1 MLSVFKCVLCPVLC
15 PVLGRFG
22 GWFVPNLAKVFFVV
36 SALVLGSE
44 NDRIVHLRMKKQ
56 LRRMLFKLTHVPPFS
71 CPTCFF
77 IFFRYLVLSHHAEL
91 RQGRCSWKHLSCG
104 RTAQCVKPFEA
115 KPKLWR
121 KWMGFRPDALCLHED
136 PDIDEFEVAQNMA
149 SQIKPD
155 VAATNKA
162 SFVEVCTNNRHEAAQ
177 LQCLIICT

>member
-77 IFFRYLVLSHHAEL
+77 MFFFDIWCFRIMQNFGRADAAENIWAVAGQHSAWNLSKPS
-91 RQGRCSWKHLSCG
+91 QSCG
-104 RTAQCVKPFEA
+104 GSEWGSGRMPSACMKIQILMSSKWHRIWQA
-115 KPKLWR
+115 RSSQMWR
-121 KWMGFRPDALCLHED
+121 QRIRQVL
-136 PDIDEFEVAQNMA
+136 
-149 SQIKPD
+149 
-155 VAATNKA
+155 
-162 SFVEVCTNNRHEAAQ
+162 
-177 LQCLIICT
+177 

>member
-77 IFFRYLVLSHHAEL
+77 MFFFDIRCFRIMQNFGRADAAEN
-91 RQGRCSWKHLSCG
+91 
-104 RTAQCVKPFEA
+104 
-115 KPKLWR
+115 
-121 KWMGFRPDALCLHED
+121 
-136 PDIDEFEVAQNMA
+136 I
-149 SQIKPD
+149 
-155 VAATNKA
+155 
-162 SFVEVCTNNRHEAAQ
+162 
-177 LQCLIICT
+177 